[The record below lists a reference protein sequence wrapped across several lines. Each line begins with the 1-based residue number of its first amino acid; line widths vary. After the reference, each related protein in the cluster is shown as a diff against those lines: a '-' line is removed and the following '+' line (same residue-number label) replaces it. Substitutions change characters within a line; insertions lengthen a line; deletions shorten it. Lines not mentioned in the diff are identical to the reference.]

1 MAQPA
6 LARSRPPKALARRW
20 DRALNRLLQRAAK
33 PDSLARFAKLPLGGF
48 FARRQAR
55 NLFNLV
61 SGFTAT
67 QTVLACVRLG
77 LFERLLAEAQRA
89 EDLAPGLGLSEE
101 ATQQLLDAAAAL
113 GLLRR
118 RWTGRYGPTPLALAV
133 VGLPGVREMIE
144 HNTLLYDDLRDP
156 VARLRGVPG
165 PALAAFWPYAG
176 DEERVPEPAAADA
189 YSALMASSQGMI
201 ATEVL
206 SAYDFS
212 THGVVMDVGGGSGAF
227 LAAVAEATA
236 KPNFIL
242 CDLPP
247 VAALAEARFSARP
260 DCARFSVKPRD
271 FLKQALPEGADLI
284 SLVRVLHDQDD
295 ERAQRLLQRVAGA
308 LAPGQRLLV
317 AEPLRHTAGAE
328 RFSDVYFALY
338 LRAMGRGRPRSVAE
352 VRALLEAAG
361 FHRIRRLPTAV
372 PLQTSVLLAE
382 RRP

>member
-1 MAQPA
+1 MTHRA

-20 DRALNRLLQRAAK
+20 DQALNRLLQRSAQ
-33 PDSLARFAKLPLGGF
+33 PESLARFAKLPFGGF

-89 EDLAPGLGLSEE
+89 EDLAPGLGLNEE
-101 ATQQLLDAAAAL
+101 ATQQLLDAATAL

-176 DEERVPEPAAADA
+176 DAEAVPEAAAADA

-212 THGVVMDVGGGSGAF
+212 GHRVVMDVGGGSGAF
-227 LAAVAEATA
+227 LAAVADATA
-236 KPNFIL
+236 KPHFIL

-247 VAALAEARFSARP
+247 VAALAEARFSPRADR
-260 DCARFSVKPRD
+260 ARFSVQPR
-271 FLKQALPEGADLI
+271 
-284 SLVRVLHDQDD
+284 
-295 ERAQRLLQRVAGA
+295 
-308 LAPGQRLLV
+308 
-317 AEPLRHTAGAE
+317 
-328 RFSDVYFALY
+328 
-338 LRAMGRGRPRSVAE
+338 
-352 VRALLEAAG
+352 
-361 FHRIRRLPTAV
+361 
-372 PLQTSVLLAE
+372 
-382 RRP
+382 

>member
-1 MAQPA
+1 MTHRA

-20 DRALNRLLQRAAK
+20 DQALNRLLQRSAQ
-33 PDSLARFAKLPLGGF
+33 PESLARFAKLPFGGF

-89 EDLAPGLGLSEE
+89 EDLAPGLGLNEE
-101 ATQQLLDAAAAL
+101 ATQQLLDAATAL

-176 DEERVPEPAAADA
+176 DAEAVPEAAAADA

-212 THGVVMDVGGGSGAF
+212 GHRVVMDVGGGSGAF
-227 LAAVAEATA
+227 LAAVADATA
-236 KPNFIL
+236 KPHFIL

-247 VAALAEARFSARP
+247 VAALAEARFSPRADR
-260 DCARFSVKPRD
+260 ARFSVQPRD
-271 FLKQALPEGADLI
+271 FLKDALPAGADLI

-295 ERAQRLLQRVAGA
+295 ERARRLLQRVAAA
-308 LAPGQRLLV
+308 LAPGQRLLL
-317 AEPLRHTAGAE
+317 AEPLRHTTGAE

-338 LRAMGRGRPRSVAE
+338 LRAMGRGRPRSVSE

>member
-1 MAQPA
+1 MTHRA

-20 DRALNRLLQRAAK
+20 DQALNRLLQRSAQ
-33 PDSLARFAKLPLGGF
+33 PESLARFAKLPFGGF

-89 EDLAPGLGLSEE
+89 EDLAPGLGLNEE
-101 ATQQLLDAAAAL
+101 ATQQLLDAATAL

-176 DEERVPEPAAADA
+176 DAEAVPEAAAADA

-212 THGVVMDVGGGSGAF
+212 GHRVVMDVGGGSGAF
-227 LAAVAEATA
+227 LAAVADATA
-236 KPNFIL
+236 KPHFIL

-247 VAALAEARFSARP
+247 VAALAEARFSPRADR
-260 DCARFSVKPRD
+260 ARFSVQPRD
-271 FLKQALPEGADLI
+271 FLQDALPAGADLI

-295 ERAQRLLQRVAGA
+295 ERARRLLQRVAAA
-308 LAPGQRLLV
+308 LAPGQRLLL
-317 AEPLRHTAGAE
+317 AEPLRHTTGAE